1 VAFKFRA
8 ASGDLSGSPSARE
21 GPAPTIGIRSIV
33 SLYPRIGS
41 GGLVGPSVPG
51 VPGCVARRDLHGF
64 QDLAELDAQYYA
76 SVPPTPMVLK
86 GPRGTKLPA

>member
-1 VAFKFRA
+1 MAFKFRA
-8 ASGDLSGSPSARE
+8 ASGDLSGSPSAR
-21 GPAPTIGIRSIV
+21 GPRP
-33 SLYPRIGS
+33 
-41 GGLVGPSVPG
+41 
-51 VPGCVARRDLHGF
+51 RRDLHGF